1 MADRFLLQSGS
12 GIIELQS
19 STDDLILQ
27 SNGGASAALDDG
39 GDSFWGGFQS
49 AIVTGA
55 VIAAMALSVG
65 NARAAASPHQDE
77 VPYATGNSVRYD
89 KTPTFRAQVKP
100 VFIQIGGGEDF
111 TPTATPTPALDEST
125 FNPTVVRNEVSIPY
139 SWPDEAFPRIPA
151 EVENWAAPFVV
162 PQIPVAPVWDHQDEV
177 AQTPVTPALE
187 ESEFVGAAVA
197 QSPFLWLE
205 QAQDEIFLGTV
216 DWSEWSPE
224 PPPPAPRWS
233 LWQDQDEVAVTPPT
247 FGPEEFAWITYP
259 DRGQILPDSIVWVE
273 DDVFESIREESVFD
287 PVWTPA
293 KPFTQVFSAQEEI
306 VQQGAVPQ
314 GGGGLVYDEISIFR
328 WYQEDDL
335 PIQATPLGVDE
346 EPWKTPWVVL
356 EPAKWL
362 DSPDEL
368 IVPQPTPLAAED
380 DTWLAHSTLNRA
392 ASPEVIV
399 WVTDDEYLPFP
410 EENEQWPLTEQ
421 VFPGPRFTGVFS
433 AQDEVLPS
441 VRDEEPWIGPSYPAG
456 PFTGTFSTND
466 DIVPQPPIE
475 INVEETYWIQPD
487 PPRGVVTSWQFSIE
501 VNEDFPELRP
511 GPPLVV
517 TPDVT
522 GGWPMYYG
530 RIRKPRIEQVTK
542 TVTEIQEDIQ
552 QAKNRLEAKKELRRQ
567 EKRAK
572 YVTEEI
578 RQILDEQDRLKL
590 SIEAL
595 RLQLKQAGMEE
606 EEILLILAL
615 AG

>member
-1 MADRFLLQSGS
+1 MANRFLLQSG
-12 GIIELQS
+12 GGVITLQS
-19 STDDLILQ
+19 GGGNLLLQ
-27 SNGGASAALDDG
+27 SDGATVGLDG
-39 GDSFWGGFQS
+39 GEDAGWLDLPGV
-49 AIVTGA
+49 ILGA
-55 VIAAMALSVG
+55 VALAGVIASG
-65 NARAAASPHQDE
+65 AAQAQTRNHQDE
-77 VPYATGNSVRYD
+77 VPYVTGNGIRYSQPY
-89 KTPTFRAQVKP
+89 TQRAQVKP
-100 VFIQIGGGEDF
+100 VFVSWAQGEELPQQAA
-111 TPTATPTPALDEST
+111 PTAGLEESLFVPFSVKSEISLPAL
-125 FNPTVVRNEVSIPY
+125 
-139 SWPDEAFPRIPA
+139 WPDETISRIQ
-151 EVENWAAPFVV
+151 VEESQWDSPFTV
-162 PQIPVAPVWDHQDEV
+162 PQIPVTPIWEHQDEFP
-177 AQTPVTPALE
+177 QIPVTPALE
-187 ESEFVGAAVA
+187 ESEFVGAPVV
-197 QSPFLWLE
+197 QPPVLDLWL
-205 QAQDEIFLGTV
+205 AQDEIFTGTI
-216 DWSEWSPE
+216 DWSEWEASRFPPE
-224 PPPPAPRWS
+224 PSLS
-233 LWQDQDEVAVTPPT
+233 LWNAQDEVGTPLPAFTPSEEDWAFSHLWKDDANGIIWATDEDIAPAFAV
-247 FGPEEFAWITYP
+247 EEIEWGAEWLIPQPFLEVYQAQD
-259 DRGQILPDSIVWVE
+259 DRP
-273 DDVFESIREESVFD
+273 
-287 PVWTPA
+287 TPA
-293 KPFTQVFSAQEEI
+293 AT
-306 VQQGAVPQ
+306 PQ
-314 GGGGLVYDEISIFR
+314 SGGGVVYDEISIFR

-456 PFTGTFSTND
+456 PFTGTFSAND
-466 DIVPQPPIE
+466 DIVPQPPTAIS
-475 INVEETYWIQPD
+475 VEETYWIQPD